1 MSGKLPSDKQ
11 KAASKKQ
18 SLADQGRASK
28 AEATALQSE
37 ADSAAV
43 PKHGL

>member
-11 KAASKKQ
+11 KAARKQQ
-18 SLADQGRASK
+18 SLADRGQANKS
-28 AEATALQSE
+28 AANELQSD

>member
-11 KAASKKQ
+11 KSARKQQ
-18 SLADQGRASK
+18 SLADRGQANKSTAS
-28 AEATALQSE
+28 ELQSE